1 MPTTEEN
8 KATAELEAKAIAK
21 KEAEALDIRREA
33 IRLGLTPQQEKFL
46 KYVKEVKAKGYV
58 EVPVI
63 GFTTITTTKGNNT
76 KGNNKGN
83 NAFIVNPVDS
93 NGNLYNLVTLV
104 VNTDDADCN
113 VLLPTIAKIVEQNIF
128 PTIDLNIGFQVK
140 IFNSGAESIILQS
153 AFEDGIGAQR
163 EIELGTKAS
172 AILSPVATNNWS
184 IQLTK

>member
-1 MPTTEEN
+1 MPTTEEI

-21 KEAEALDIRREA
+21 KEADALDIRREA

-63 GFTTITTTKGNNT
+63 GFTTITTTKDIK
-76 KGNNKGN
+76 KGD

-140 IFNSGAESIILQS
+140 IFNSGSGSIFLQS

-163 EIELGTKAS
+163 DIELGTKAS

>member
-8 KATAELEAKAIAK
+8 KATAELEAKAIEK
-21 KEAEALDIRREA
+21 KEADALDIRREA

-46 KYVKEVKAKGYV
+46 KYVKEIKAKGYV

-63 GFTTITTTKGNNT
+63 GFTTITAIT
-76 KGNNKGN
+76 GN

-104 VNTDDADCN
+104 VNTDDTDCT
-113 VLLPTIAKIVEQNIF
+113 VLLPTIAKIVDQNIF

>member
-8 KATAELEAKAIAK
+8 KATAELEAKAK
-21 KEAEALDIRREA
+21 KEADALDIRREA

-46 KYVKEVKAKGYV
+46 KFVKEVKAKGYV

-63 GFTTITTTKGNNT
+63 GFTTITTTKGNNR
-76 KGNNKGN
+76 GNNRGN

-128 PTIDLNIGFQVK
+128 PTIDLNIGFQIK
-140 IFNSGAESIILQS
+140 IFNSGSGSIFFQS
-153 AFEDGIGAQR
+153 AFEDGIGEQR
-163 EIELGTKAS
+163 DIELGTKAS

>member
-8 KATAELEAKAIAK
+8 EATAELETKATEK
-21 KEAEALDIRREA
+21 KEADALDIRREA
-33 IRLGLTPQQEKFL
+33 IRLGLTPQQKKFL
-46 KYVKEVKAKGYV
+46 QYVIEVKAKGYV
-58 EVPVI
+58 EVAVI
-63 GFTTITTTKGNNT
+63 GFTTITAIREGNNS
-76 KGNNKGN
+76 
-83 NAFIVNPVDS
+83 FIVNPVDS

-104 VNTDDADCN
+104 VNTDSIDCN

-140 IFNSGAESIILQS
+140 IFNNGAGSIKLNS
-153 AFEDGIGAQR
+153 AFEDGIGVQK
-163 EIELGTKAS
+163 EIVLKSKGS